1 MSAVSVASVSLDE
14 DRAARARAVLAK
26 AEERTGAS
34 RWVRP
39 VRPLEPVDAEVPSSA
54 ARGAEERAA
63 EEPAAGELVLPVPAH
78 LGGLLPR
85 AGLERGST
93 VVVAGSTSLALS
105 LLVEASRAGGWVA
118 VVGLPRVGV
127 LAAHQLGLVLD
138 RVALVPAPGP
148 DGPTV
153 VAALLDG
160 VDVVVL
166 GPQVALTPADRRRL
180 SARARERGAVLLPTT
195 EWPGAQVVL
204 TAELS
209 AWEGLGRG
217 DGRLRDRRLVV
228 RRRGRGTAAR
238 EHRAE
243 VLLPARRHAVAPA
256 STGLA
261 LGTPSGSSTTGTAL
275 REGRRAG

>member
-1 MSAVSVASVSLDE
+1 MSAVSVASASLDE

-39 VRPLEPVDAEVPSSA
+39 VRPLEPVDTEIPSSPVRA
-54 ARGAEERAA
+54 AEGHAA

-78 LGGLLPR
+78 LSGLLPR
-85 AGLERGST
+85 GGLERGST

-160 VDVVVL
+160 VDVVVV
-166 GPQVALTPADRRRL
+166 GP
-180 SARARERGAVLLPTT
+180 
-195 EWPGAQVVL
+195 
-204 TAELS
+204 ELC
-209 AWEGLGRG
+209 
-217 DGRLRDRRLVV
+217 
-228 RRRGRGTAAR
+228 
-238 EHRAE
+238 
-243 VLLPARRHAVAPA
+243 
-256 STGLA
+256 
-261 LGTPSGSSTTGTAL
+261 PSP
-275 REGRRAG
+275 